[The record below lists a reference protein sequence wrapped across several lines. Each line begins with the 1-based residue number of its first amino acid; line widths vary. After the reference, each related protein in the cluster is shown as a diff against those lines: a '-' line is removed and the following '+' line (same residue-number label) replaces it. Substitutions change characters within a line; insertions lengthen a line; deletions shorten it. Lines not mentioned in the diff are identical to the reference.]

1 MEEEEGKEKECFH
14 LSLSFLLTAADL
26 TNDSCIITISHVFD
40 NVLCLDCQLSWW
52 STLNGAIQEWKPAY
66 LKSMSRAIW
75 RAWAPYLK
83 HSCHHCK
90 HFLMVFNL
98 PSENSTAGSHKY
110 TLIINCSLV
119 HKCIFIHIDT
129 SFQESINTRLTI
141 LSMLLKS
148 IDNNN
153 QRILPWLL
161 SVAHWIDTIFIML
174 WSISKDTMYN
184 DYSLQPMKIY
194 FQIQYFHLKC
204 SISKNWN
211 ISWNH

>member
-1 MEEEEGKEKECFH
+1 MEEKEGKEKECFH

-52 STLNGAIQEWKPAY
+52 STLNGAIQEWKPTY

-110 TLIINCSLV
+110 TRII
-119 HKCIFIHIDT
+119 KPF
-129 SFQESINTRLTI
+129 
-141 LSMLLKS
+141 LSAQMRFCPYWYKFS
-148 IDNNN
+148 
-153 QRILPWLL
+153 R
-161 SVAHWIDTIFIML
+161 
-174 WSISKDTMYN
+174 K
-184 DYSLQPMKIY
+184 
-194 FQIQYFHLKC
+194 LKC
-204 SISKNWN
+204 QEKNKY
-211 ISWNH
+211 